1 MRRRRFLEM
10 SVAGVLGAGQ
20 LAQARSGQTTSG
32 TTDALPRR
40 PLGTTREAL
49 SVIGLG
55 GMALADETP
64 EVASRLV
71 WEAFE
76 NGVNYFDV
84 APSYGNAED
93 LLGPALKPFRK
104 KVFLACKTLARDNQG
119 AELELSRS
127 LEKLQTDYLDL
138 YQFHALTK
146 TEEVEKIFGPG
157 GAAEA
162 FLKAKKDGRIRFIG
176 FSAHSTEAALLAL
189 DEFPFDTIL
198 FPVNYVSFLGGGFG
212 SAVIEKARAK
222 GPGILAIKALA
233 QTPWREGEGRA
244 GCPKCWYRPILDP
257 AEQGLA
263 LRFTLSQP
271 VTAAVPPGDPAIFR
285 SALRLGKEA
294 SPLTEGELGEL
305 RERAARLKPVFG
317 APRGL

>member
-1 MRRRRFLEM
+1 M
-10 SVAGVLGAGQ
+10 SLAGVLGAGR
-20 LAQARSGQTTSG
+20 LAEARPGRPAIDAG
-32 TTDALPRR
+32 DALPRR
-40 PLGTTREAL
+40 PLGRTGETL

-55 GMALADETP
+55 GMALANETP

-71 WEAFE
+71 REAFE

-104 KVFLACKTLARDNQG
+104 KVFLACKTLARDGQD
-119 AELELSRS
+119 ASLELSRS
-127 LEKLQTDYLDL
+127 LEKLQTDHLDL

-162 FLKAKKDGRIRFIG
+162 FLKAKKDGRIRFVG

-189 DEFPFDTIL
+189 DKFPFDTIL

-212 SAVIEKARAK
+212 PAVINKARSK
-222 GPGILAIKALA
+222 GLGILAIKALA
-233 QTPWREGEGRA
+233 QTPWQEGEARA
-244 GCPKCWYRPILDP
+244 GCPKCWYRPIFDL
-257 AEQGLA
+257 AEQSLA

-294 SPLTEGELGEL
+294 SPLTERELGEL
-305 RERAARLKPVFG
+305 RERAQKLKPVFG
-317 APRGL
+317 TPSRL

>member
-1 MRRRRFLEM
+1 MGL
-10 SVAGVLGAGQ
+10 AGVFSAGRLAKAKSGWPAISLGD
-20 LAQARSGQTTSG
+20 T
-32 TTDALPRR
+32 LPRR
-40 PLGTTREAL
+40 PLGRTGETL

-64 EVASRLV
+64 EVASSLV
-71 WEAFE
+71 REAFE

-84 APSYGNAED
+84 APSYRNAED
-93 LLGPALKPFRK
+93 LLGPALRPFRN
-104 KVFLACKTLARDNQG
+104 KVFLACKTLARDRQA

-127 LEKLQTDYLDL
+127 LEKLQTDHFDL

-189 DEFPFDTIL
+189 DKFPFDTVL
-198 FPVNYVSFLGGGFG
+198 FPVNYVSLLGNGFG

-222 GPGILAIKALA
+222 GLGILAIKALA
-233 QTPWREGEGRA
+233 QTPWPEGEERT

-257 AEQGLA
+257 AEQGQA

-294 SPLTEGELGEL
+294 GPLTEGELGDL

-317 APRGL
+317 TPSGL

>member
-10 SVAGVLGAGQ
+10 SLAGVLGAGQ
-20 LAQARSGQTTSG
+20 LAEVKPGRPGISPGGS
-32 TTDALPRR
+32 LPRR
-40 PLGTTREAL
+40 TLGRTGEAL
-49 SVIGLG
+49 SIIGLG
-55 GMALADETP
+55 GMALANETP
-64 EVASRLV
+64 EVTGRLV
-71 WEAFE
+71 REAFE

-104 KVFLACKTLARDNQG
+104 KSFLACKTLARDSQG
-119 AELELSRS
+119 AALELSHS
-127 LEKLQTDYLDL
+127 LEKLLTDHLDL

-157 GAAEA
+157 GAAET

-189 DEFPFDTIL
+189 DTFPFDTIL
-198 FPVNYVSFLGGGFG
+198 FPVNYVSSLGGSFG
-212 SAVIEKARAK
+212 PSVLEKARSK
-222 GPGILAIKALA
+222 GLGILAIKALA
-233 QTPWREGEGRA
+233 QTPWLEGEART
-244 GCPKCWYRPILDP
+244 GCPKCWYRPITDP

-285 SALRLGKEA
+285 SALRLGKEF

-305 RERAARLKPVFG
+305 RERAAKLKPVFG
-317 APRGL
+317 TPRGF